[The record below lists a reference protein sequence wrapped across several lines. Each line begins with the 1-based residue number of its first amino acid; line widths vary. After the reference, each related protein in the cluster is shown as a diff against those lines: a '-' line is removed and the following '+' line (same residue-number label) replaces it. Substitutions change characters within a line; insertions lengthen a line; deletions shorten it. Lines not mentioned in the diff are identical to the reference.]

1 MAWCQGQTGLRI
13 PAARPSTAESLRVKQ
28 HIGLP
33 LNSRHLGDSA
43 AAQTGRAKQNLLA
56 ATTIA
61 PGIAKRPTSCIL
73 DRRRNQNNIGTTGEP
88 KKLAEIKDDAKIPRN
103 QKFGRP
109 LSHVVEGRDSENKE
123 NKAGEKKAAIWPIS
137 FVQA

>member
-61 PGIAKRPTSCIL
+61 PGIAKRPTSCIW
-73 DRRRNQNNIGTTGEP
+73 TGG
-88 KKLAEIKDDAKIPRN
+88 EIKTISARPAS
-103 QKFGRP
+103 QK
-109 LSHVVEGRDSENKE
+109 S
-123 NKAGEKKAAIWPIS
+123 
-137 FVQA
+137 